1 MKNQYALLLALLLG
15 ATTAH
20 AQFNLSGL
28 GERAKNAV
36 NNRLN
41 QRTDQAINKALDKT
55 ENTATSAAKGA
66 TGAATPTADNNA
78 SPGADPAGGERTGTR
93 YDFVPGTK
101 VLFEDRLAGEPVGEF
116 PAHWQLQQGS
126 AELVSTSGQLAIA
139 LQKDTRISPLIKQAD
154 YLPAVFTLEMDVF
167 LVPHQHLDVYFWDE
181 RRHHQP
187 VNGDLA
193 ALEITERGITMPERQ
208 LGQELPEPTSPDGH
222 WHHVAL
228 AFNQR
233 SLKGYLDQN
242 RTLNV
247 PDVNGHPTSLT
258 LGARPTYAET
268 RPLLIRNVRLAE
280 GGKDLYA
287 RLMTDG
293 RIVSHD
299 ILFDPGQAVIKSA
312 SQPAIDQLASL
323 MQSQPT
329 LRFSVEGHTDSDG
342 DAAANLRLSQARAE
356 AVRAALVKSGIA
368 ADRLTA
374 KGLGETQPLDPS
386 NTPAAKAQNRRV
398 EFVKQ

>member
-1 MKNQYALLLALLLG
+1 MKTYYALLFALLLG
-15 ATTAH
+15 ATSAH
-20 AQFNLSGL
+20 AQFNLSEL
-28 GERAKNAV
+28 GNRAKNAV

-55 ENTATSAAKGA
+55 EGAAKN
-66 TGAATPTADNNA
+66 AAGTAPSANSPA
-78 SPGADPAGGERTGTR
+78 SPGTDPAGGERTGTR

-101 VLFEDRLAGEPVGEF
+101 VLFEDKLAGEPVGEF
-116 PAHWQLQQGS
+116 PARWQLQQGS

-139 LQKDTRISPLIKQAD
+139 LQKDTRISPLIKQTN

-167 LVPHQHLDVYFWDE
+167 LVPHQHMDVFFWDE
-181 RRHHQP
+181 RQHHQP
-187 VNGDLA
+187 TNGDLA
-193 ALEITERGITMPERQ
+193 ALEVTERGITMPDRQ
-208 LGQELPEPTSPDGH
+208 LGQELPEPTSTEGH

-247 PDVNGHPTSLT
+247 PDVNGRPTSLT
-258 LGARPTYAET
+258 LGARPTYGET
-268 RPLLIRNVRLAE
+268 KPLLIRNVRLAE

-299 ILFDPGQAVIKSA
+299 ILFDPGQAVIKPA
-312 SQPAIDQLASL
+312 SQPALDQLASL
-323 MQSQPT
+323 LQSQPT

-342 DAAANLRLSQARAE
+342 DAAANLKLSQARAE
-356 AVRAALVKSGIA
+356 AVRAALLKSGIA

-374 KGLGETQPLDPS
+374 RGLGETKPLDPS

-398 EFVKQ
+398 EFVKL